1 MQELGEDTHRNSSAT
16 HDIANSKTGDNRISQ
31 PSQSQHRTDD
41 NNQSSATATVASRR
55 RRKKK

>member
-1 MQELGEDTHRNSSAT
+1 MQEFGEDTHRNSSAT

-31 PSQSQHRTDD
+31 PRQSQHRTDD